1 MKRILV
7 FSLLSCTLLVACA
20 PQKRQT
26 TYAAPYG
33 YGSETDVVPGAD
45 TIPPEVAPGSA
56 VAPVPTPP
64 PAPAPAATPLP
75 KKREAV
81 YGIPEAGKPGFMR
94 SPYNPSAGLIDHRG
108 LPPATEV
115 KDPYTP
121 GKIILVP

>member
-20 PQKRQT
+20 PQKRKT
-26 TYAAPYG
+26 VYAPPYG
-33 YGSETDVVPGAD
+33 YGSDTDVTPAPD
-45 TIPPEVAPGSA
+45 ALPPDANAGVA

-75 KKREAV
+75 RKREAV
-81 YGIPEAGKPGFMR
+81 YGIPEPGKPGFMR
-94 SPYNPSAGLIDHRG
+94 SPFSPSAGLIDHRG